1 MSRADE
7 ITKRANFMTNDNSC
21 DLTIENE
28 KFDASFILRCGKE
41 EFIILYDE
49 KNKCCGLNISYGGK
63 EEEFYKHLLES
74 EDVVKFGYETQPV
87 DLCGKC
93 AVLIEDNFFDQRKL
107 RIIEETRLLSI
118 VLLEKDDGLYKMI
131 DFEQTRKGSRYWQ
144 FNMRKKSCIYE
155 NGIIKGYFN

>member
-1 MSRADE
+1 M
-7 ITKRANFMTNDNSC
+7 
-21 DLTIENE
+21 
-28 KFDASFILRCGKE
+28 
-41 EFIILYDE
+41 
-49 KNKCCGLNISYGGK
+49 
-63 EEEFYKHLLES
+63 LES
-74 EDVVKFGYETQPV
+74 EDVVKFGYETQSV

-107 RIIEETRLLSI
+107 RIIEDTRLLSI

-155 NGIIKGYFN
+155 NGIRKGYFN